1 MKLDFAFGGRSIIK
15 ARQRIVV
22 GKDGKK
28 VLATIATLTD
38 LWSRA
43 EDMIVAHESTYDCL
57 TRLEKQQSASLGGD
71 AQGVCDHI
79 LLPQIRWAG

>member
-1 MKLDFAFGGRSIIK
+1 MKLDSVVGDRSIIK
-15 ARQRIVV
+15 AGQRIVV

-43 EDMIVAHESTYDCL
+43 EDSLLYDRC
-57 TRLEKQQSASLGGD
+57 A
-71 AQGVCDHI
+71 
-79 LLPQIRWAG
+79 